1 MDWKHCQLSLF
12 SKWTR
17 YISAKKTKWS
27 GVFKLCFFYFIEKVK
42 CLQWAENHNW
52 RNKLPSTIWQF
63 LLALNQIKHKP
74 KGFRQL
80 SIWLS
85 SLANYF
91 NLAYSPFQLEAS
103 PHLVKAAPG
112 KSFYNYIYF
121 LPIREAKCR
130 LQIVSFCLTTDPTP
144 KQVKSFF
151 QFHWLVIKTFWQLAL
166 KKSQSSNTWDFGF
179 LPNKKVI
186 H

>member
-1 MDWKHCQLSLF
+1 MTFISLPTREAEKLRHS
-12 SKWTR
+12 SKWDGF
-17 YISAKKTKWS
+17 KW
-27 GVFKLCFFYFIEKVK
+27 CFFYFSEKVK

-52 RNKLPSTIWQF
+52 RNKLPSAIWQF
-63 LLALNQIKHKP
+63 LLALNQTRHKP

-91 NLAYSPFQLEAS
+91 NLAYSSFQLEAL
-103 PHLVKAAPG
+103 PHLVRAVPG
-112 KSFYNYIYF
+112 KSFYNYIVF
-121 LPIREAKCR
+121 LPIWEAKCR

-151 QFHWLVIKTFWQLAL
+151 QFHWLVIKTLLTACFEKNHNHQTLGIL
-166 KKSQSSNTWDFGF
+166 VFSQT
-179 LPNKKVI
+179 KQ
-186 H
+186 